1 MTVRRLYFA
10 CLLALA
16 AATYAAA
23 GLISPATAGCQ
34 ARFGLADGR
43 LCLPE
48 DAATSL
54 LVDILAR
61 AGEVYDGLFREADVA
76 ELTGRWPW
84 AEVVLPQAR
93 TVAVEGRRGALTV
106 SRILVVFKNDRPL
119 YVFWGNP
126 DYRMDEVL
134 AAPRLGQAPLT
145 ALRALARGAP
155 REPG

>member
-1 MTVRRLYFA
+1 MTCRRLCLA
-10 CLLALA
+10 CMLTLA
-16 AATYAAA
+16 AATCAAA
-23 GLISPATAGCQ
+23 GLIPPAPAGCR
-34 ARFGLADGR
+34 ARLGLADGR

-48 DAATSL
+48 DEAASL

-61 AGEVYDGLFREADVA
+61 AGEVYDGLFREADIV

-93 TVAVEGRRGALTV
+93 TVAVQGRRSALTV

-134 AAPRLGQAPLT
+134 AAPGLDQAALA